1 MSHLSRTFDAGAK
14 RFWIGREI
22 CPLRWVKSGQTGAIK
37 VLIKHM
43 GVHVH
48 VCVSMYVLFRMFYAT
63 TVVAT
68 GESLQLLCCII
79 DKKLNLLIFV
89 AP

>member
-1 MSHLSRTFDAGAK
+1 MSFTLSGT
-14 RFWIGREI
+14 
-22 CPLRWVKSGQTGAIK
+22 VKSGQTRAIK
-37 VLIKHM
+37 VPINHM
-43 GVHVH
+43 GVHV
-48 VCVSMYVLFRMFYAT
+48 CVPMYVLDVLCNNCCGNR
-63 TVVAT
+63 